1 VADTIEDLEKKLEAS
16 RAARVER
23 QRADEGA
30 RKLRMLQE
38 EMKLVEFEA
47 TEGILGKDIKA
58 IFSPRDGSM
67 VVVRV
72 PKPVIFQRFQQK
84 MLGQKGVTVVDL
96 YDLVHGSLVY
106 PDKATLEKICD
117 ATPGMLGLVS
127 TAVVDL
133 AGSSSDDLVGK

>member
-1 VADTIEDLEKKLEAS
+1 MADTIEDLEKKLEAS

-23 QRADEGA
+23 QRADDGA

-38 EMKLVEFEA
+38 ELKLVEFEA

-58 IFSPRDGSM
+58 LFSPRDGAM

-72 PKPVIFQRFQQK
+72 PKPALFQRFQQK
-84 MLGQKGVTVVDL
+84 MLGNKGVSIVDL

-106 PDKATLEKICD
+106 PGKAELEKICD
-117 ATPGMLGLVS
+117 ATPGMLGAVA
-127 TAVVDL
+127 TACVEL
-133 AGSSSDDLVGK
+133 AGSASDDLVGK